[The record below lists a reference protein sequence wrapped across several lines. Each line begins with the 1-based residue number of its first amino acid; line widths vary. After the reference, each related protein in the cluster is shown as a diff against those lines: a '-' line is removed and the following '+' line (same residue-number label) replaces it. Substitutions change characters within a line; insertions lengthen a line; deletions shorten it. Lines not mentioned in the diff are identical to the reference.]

1 MTTTTAH
8 VEEAEAVLRRLMTER
23 HTDPYPLL
31 ARLRELDPIHRSS
44 MGDFW
49 TIARYDDV
57 QKVLKDKRFV
67 RDYDDF
73 HGRSGAGDSNV
84 DTTRLPF
91 VESQRNWL
99 IFSNPPDYMPKRA
112 VYNAAV
118 FNRSRVMDLRPLIT
132 AHTAELLNSATERGE
147 IDIVNELGY
156 ELTVNVIGHILG
168 LPAGD
173 DIQLFVDWA
182 NAVGPTFEPLVDDE
196 VLRAADDAM
205 STLNDFLG
213 DLIKRRRGN
222 PGDDLI
228 SRSLAAMEAGTLTE
242 EEVLANAGLLFIA
255 GFETTTNFLGN
266 AVYSLLRH
274 RDQWDLLTSDPE
286 GFADG
291 AVEELLRF
299 ESSVQAEPP
308 HRIATEDIELSTAVI
323 PAGDAVVP
331 LMGAANRDPER
342 YDDPDRLD
350 ITRRDI
356 RPLSFGGGLHV
367 CIGQHLAR
375 LETHVV
381 LVELARRFPGLQL
394 CDDEP
399 EWVGG
404 VNARGLR
411 KLKVRLT

>member
-8 VEEAEAVLRRLMTER
+8 AEEAEAVLRRLMTER
-23 HTDPYPLL
+23 HTNPYPLL
-31 ARLRELDPIHRSS
+31 ARLRELDPIHHSS
-44 MGDFW
+44 LGDFW
-49 TIARYDDV
+49 TLARYEDV
-57 QKVLKDKRFV
+57 QMVLKDKRFV

-73 HGRSGAGDSNV
+73 HRRTSDSDSGV

-99 IFSNPPDYMPKRA
+99 IFSNPPAYGPKRA

-132 AHTAELLNSATERGE
+132 SHTDELLNDAAGRGE
-147 IDIVNELGY
+147 VDIVNELGY
-156 ELTVNVIGHILG
+156 ELTVKVIGHILG

-173 DIQLFVDWA
+173 DIKPFVDWA
-182 NAVGPTFEPLVDDE
+182 NAVGPTFEPMVDDAA
-196 VLRAADDAM
+196 LRTADDAWG
-205 STLNDFLG
+205 TLNDFLG
-213 DLIKRRRGN
+213 DLIKQRHRN
-222 PGDDLI
+222 PGEDLI
-228 SRSLAAMEAGTLTE
+228 SRSLVAMEAGTLTE
-242 EEVLANAGLLFIA
+242 AEVLANAGLLFIA

-266 AVYSLLRH
+266 AVYSMLRH
-274 RDQWDLLTSDPE
+274 RDQWDLFTSDPA
-286 GFADG
+286 GLADG

-308 HRIATEDIELSTAVI
+308 HRIATEDVELSTATI

-342 YDDPDRLD
+342 YEDPDRLD
-350 ITRRDI
+350 ITRKDI

-375 LETHVV
+375 LEANVV

-394 CDDEP
+394 CDEEP

-404 VNARGLR
+404 INARGLR